1 MQLQISERAR
11 EKAAAWGVG
20 GEEIQVAQEDVQRAI
35 FDPNFAHKTPDL
47 HRNKGLAGTEFCAM
61 ILSTEEQSSR

>member
-1 MQLQISERAR
+1 MGR
-11 EKAAAWGVG
+11 
-20 GEEIQVAQEDVQRAI
+20 GEMRVAQEDVQSAI
-35 FDPNFAHKTPDL
+35 FEPKFAHKTPDL

>member
-1 MQLQISERAR
+1 
-11 EKAAAWGVG
+11 VD
-20 GEEIQVAQEDVQRAI
+20 GEEMGVAQGNVQGAI
-35 FDPNFAHKTPDL
+35 FDLQFAHKTPDL